1 MALFRPEEIILYFDG
16 SRGWQMNDEGE
27 TVALT
32 MEALLAELSPKR
44 PAALVLPASSL
55 FSYLI
60 DLPQAGEEEIRQ
72 MAGFEARK
80 RLPFLADELQ
90 CDFQLLQAHEQRRHL
105 WLFAAPK
112 AVLHNELTDGLKP
125 SSFTRML
132 PSSALLYAG
141 ALKQAT
147 DTTALW
153 MLQVG
158 NSVDFLLLEEER
170 IVAQRSIVLYSDSEE
185 GLGEETRRFLT
196 YLEQQGYPFPEE
208 IFLLASEE
216 SGAYD
221 TLSEAVD
228 IPLRPLG
235 DGLAF
240 LLTEAAAADSSA
252 CVDLRPDSFRRHELI
267 QRRIR
272 VWALC
277 ILSLALFLGLL
288 VALNDVVYRHEKKY
302 LDYVHQ
308 ETDAL
313 GSQATSLSEM
323 MDAILASQ
331 KAGRARTRV
340 INALSDIAAAAP
352 DGILVDYVSFDGGT
366 HSIRLGGQADNR
378 RDLFGFLEALGKLKT
393 VKQVRPIAM
402 PLVTMDVSELIDY
415 QIELALVETE

>member
-1 MALFRPEEIILYFDG
+1 MALLRPEEITLYIDG
-16 SRGWQMNDEGE
+16 SCGWQKNDEGE
-27 TVALT
+27 TVSLT
-32 MEALLAELSPKR
+32 MEELLTEVSPKR

-55 FSYLI
+55 FSYII
-60 DLPQAGEEEIRQ
+60 DLPQASEEEIRQ

-90 CDFQLLQAHEQRRHL
+90 CDFQLLQAEEQRQYL

-112 AVLHNELTDGLKP
+112 TLLHNELTDGLKP

-147 DTTALW
+147 DTLALW
-153 MLQVG
+153 ILQVG
-158 NSVDFLLLEEER
+158 DSVDFLFLEKER
-170 IVAQRSIVLYSDSEE
+170 IVAQRSIVLFKNSED
-185 GLGEETRRFLT
+185 GLGEETQRFLA
-196 YLEQQGYPFPEE
+196 YLEQQGHPFPEE

-216 SGAYD
+216 SGAWD
-221 TLSEAVD
+221 ALTEAVE

-240 LLTEAAAADSSA
+240 LLSEAAAADSG
-252 CVDLRPDSFRRHELI
+252 CVDLRPESFRRHELI

-272 VWALC
+272 IWALC
-277 ILSLALFLGLL
+277 ILSLSLFLGLL
-288 VALNDVVYRHEKKY
+288 VALNDVVYRHERQY

-340 INALSDIAAAAP
+340 LNALSDIATAAP

-366 HSIRLGGQADNR
+366 HSIRLGGQADSR
-378 RDLFGFLEALGKLKT
+378 RDLFVFLEALGKLKA

-415 QIELALVETE
+415 QIELAIVETE

>member
-1 MALFRPEEIILYFDG
+1 MALFRPEEITLYFDG
-16 SRGWQMNDEGE
+16 SHGWRKNEEGE
-27 TVALT
+27 TVSLT
-32 MEALLAELSPKR
+32 TEELLTVLSPRR
-44 PAALVLPASSL
+44 PAALILPSAAL

-60 DLPQAGEEEIRQ
+60 DLPQAKDEEMRQ

-90 CDFQLLQAHEQRRHL
+90 CDFQLLQAHEQRQHL

-112 AVLHNELTDGLKP
+112 ALLHNELTDGLKP
-125 SSFTRML
+125 SSFTRMQ
-132 PSSALLYAG
+132 PSSALLYQG

-147 DTTALW
+147 NTVALW
-153 MLQVG
+153 ILQVG
-158 NSVDFLLLEEER
+158 EAVDFLLLDKER
-170 IVAQRSIVLYSDSEE
+170 IVAQRSVYLYDTAKE
-185 GLGEETRRFLT
+185 GLGEETRRFLE
-196 YLEQQGYPFPEE
+196 YLEQQGHPVPEE

-216 SGAYD
+216 SGAWD
-221 TLSEAVD
+221 ALSAALE

-240 LLTEAAAADSSA
+240 LLSEAAAADVHKS
-252 CVDLRPDSFRRHELI
+252 VDLRPESFRRHELI

-272 VWALC
+272 IWALY
-277 ILSLALFLGLL
+277 ILSLSLFVGLL
-288 VALNDVVYRHEKKY
+288 VVLNDVVYRHEKRY
-302 LDYVHQ
+302 LDYVHM

-340 INALSDIAAAAP
+340 LNALSDIAAAAP

-366 HSIRLGGQADNR
+366 HSIRLGGQAENR

-415 QIELALVETE
+415 QIELALWETE